1 MICLGHWLCLARV
14 FLAGFG
20 HVICLGMLYFLV
32 HVKQAQSV
40 VCNLWIVSGSRD
52 RLACVVSRLC
62 LCIICVYEVSFSL
75 LIIVLNVLI
84 FCTIIYIAG
93 WGFGEC
99 MLSVGF
105 RLLL

>member
-1 MICLGHWLCLARV
+1 MLFKTLFSLTVLCCWVAL
-14 FLAGFG
+14 
-20 HVICLGMLYFLV
+20 FLV
-32 HVKQAQSV
+32 LVNQGHSV